1 MGLKR
6 LTVSAL
12 AAVLALSGIGS
23 ILVMQHEPAGVDA
36 VELEPAIRRQDD
48 DGPTLQVVDDDAE
61 GDGDNTAGDDGTSG
75 GNNTGDG
82 DNTAGNDGTSGGN
95 NTGDGDNTAGDDGT
109 SGGNNTG
116 DGDNTAGN
124 DGTSGGNNT
133 GDGTDDSGGGD
144 TDD

>member
-23 ILVMQHEPAGVDA
+23 ILVMQHQPLNVEA
-36 VELEPAIRRQDD
+36 VELDPAIRRQDD

-61 GDGDNTAGDDGTSG
+61 GDGDDTAGNDGTSG

-95 NTGDGDNTAGDDGT
+95 NTGSATNT
-109 SGGNNTG
+109 NT
-116 DGDNTAGN
+116 
-124 DGTSGGNNT
+124 
-133 GDGTDDSGGGD
+133 GD